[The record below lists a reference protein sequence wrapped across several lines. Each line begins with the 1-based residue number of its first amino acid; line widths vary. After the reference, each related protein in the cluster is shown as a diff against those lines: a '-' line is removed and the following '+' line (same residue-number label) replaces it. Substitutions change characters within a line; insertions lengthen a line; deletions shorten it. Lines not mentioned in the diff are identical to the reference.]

1 MSHFDGCVHTHNST
15 EHLFF
20 FKCTTMLWICKKT
33 KTEPVRPCTDSGRAS
48 HQTCRNGAQYF
59 HYRKINT
66 FWLLSTQLVVKLY
79 LQHICNIYYLKVDVF
94 CSLYSVSY
102 QIRNGRSQQLFQCC
116 SAIAHRAFVFLILC
130 SCVDW
135 PMSVWM
141 IGLHETFGPFWL
153 GK

>member
-15 EHLFF
+15 EHFF
-20 FKCTTMLWICKKT
+20 FFFLNAPQCFGSAK
-33 KTEPVRPCTDSGRAS
+33 RPKPSQSGPAS

-102 QIRNGRSQQLFQCC
+102 QIWNGRSQQLFQCC

-135 PMSVWM
+135 PMSV
-141 IGLHETFGPFWL
+141 
-153 GK
+153 